1 MNGPDCWNDPLF
13 EVGDI
18 MYCDKLAVTL
28 RSIAD
33 DPFTFYNGSLA
44 ADISADI
51 AAYSKYGNIVAV
63 THRI

>member
-1 MNGPDCWNDPLF
+1 MKGPDCWNDSLF
-13 EVGDI
+13 EVGDT
-18 MYCDKLAVTL
+18 MYCEKQAVTL

-51 AAYSKYGNIVAV
+51 ADYSKSRNIVAF
-63 THRI
+63 THIF